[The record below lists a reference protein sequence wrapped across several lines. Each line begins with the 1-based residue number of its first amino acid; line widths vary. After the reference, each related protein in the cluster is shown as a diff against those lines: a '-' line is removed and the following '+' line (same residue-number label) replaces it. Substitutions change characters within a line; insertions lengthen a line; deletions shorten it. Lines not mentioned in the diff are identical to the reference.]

1 MRRLCA
7 VVIAAASMFVGPL
20 YASAATVQPKAD
32 GPAPCTAG
40 GPPFGWHGLC
50 ATYNG
55 NNTYFGLHGL
65 GFPSPLGWGLCA
77 VRPAQGG
84 GYPAPGYQYTLG
96 SAPSGA
102 NLSRTNAL
110 GWAFSDAQRQG
121 LWTKGQPG
129 SFSADQLGVAAKL
142 LYDNVVWGTPLPT
155 LDAATQR
162 ALTTLRTLMNA
173 ATGITNPPTLA
184 LSLQGGGTTL
194 QTTGTLIA
202 TVTAPGVTSGLAGV
216 PITLS
221 LSGATF
227 DQNHL
232 STLTLTTN
240 SSGRVSA
247 SFTTTS
253 STPSTVTATAN
264 AVLALPGLLFY
275 GPTIIVPTAQIIA
288 SPRAPVA
295 ASQRLTLTASGAPTG
310 TVQVQKE
317 GDDTAYFPVSDAV
330 FQVLDGANTVVATL
344 VTDAHGV
351 SPVSEPLPVGAYT
364 LHELTPPAGYEP
376 AADQTFAIVANTLT
390 TVSVTPAQ
398 GDAIRR
404 ASVTIEKL
412 DALSHTD
419 LAGAVYS
426 VTFDPTNTHQDN
438 GTTFTCTTDTTGKCG
453 WTDLLPG
460 NYLLREVTP
469 PANYEPN
476 HLAQWIYVG
485 PSEVHTFT
493 YHDRPQ
499 FVTLSARKFNAETD
513 QAIPHATYDLYVE
526 DPAPPGPLPTPPPD
540 TEHFSGL
547 TFMER
552 GTTDEAGH
560 LTFTVRA
567 GYAWCLLEVF
577 VPEPYVIDPALHCT
591 GVLTAH
597 VRHAP
602 LALPE
607 HPSLVHLDV
616 RKFNATDP
624 SQGVPGA
631 YYALFVRDP
640 FPSGYAPSPAPTNID
655 VPHGTTLWAIDA
667 TNAHGIL
674 RFSVPSGS
682 SWCVRE
688 LTAPAG
694 YHLDPALHCT
704 GILNVDTP
712 AAQLSVAVPELAFTG
727 LPLTPLILAVIF
739 LFFGAALVLLAGRS
753 RRTAPR

>member
-1 MRRLCA
+1 M
-7 VVIAAASMFVGPL
+7 
-20 YASAATVQPKAD
+20 
-32 GPAPCTAG
+32 
-40 GPPFGWHGLC
+40 C

-129 SFSADQLGVAAKL
+129 SFSVDQIAVAAKL

-162 ALTTLRTLMNA
+162 ALTTLRGLMNA

-202 TVTAPGVTSGLAGV
+202 TVTAPGVSGGLAGI

-221 LSGATF
+221 ASGATF

-232 STLTLTTN
+232 ATITLTTN
-240 SSGRVSA
+240 TSGRVSA
-247 SFTTTS
+247 PFTTTS
-253 STPSTVTATAN
+253 NTPSTVTATAN

-275 GPTIIVPTAQIIA
+275 GPTIIVPSAQIIA
-288 SPRAPVA
+288 SPRAPLA

-310 TVQVQKE
+310 TVQVQKN

-330 FQVLDGANTVVATL
+330 FQVLDSSSAVVATL
-344 VTDAHGV
+344 VTDAQGL
-351 SPVSEPLPVGAYT
+351 SPVSDPLPVGTYT
-364 LHELTPPAGYEP
+364 LHELTPPAGYAP
-376 AADQTFAIVANTLT
+376 AGDQTFSIVANTLT
-390 TVSVTPAQ
+390 ALTVTPAE

-404 ASVTIEKL
+404 ANVTIEKL

-426 VTFDPTNTHQDN
+426 ITFDPTNTHQDN
-438 GTTFTCTTDTTGKCG
+438 GATLTCTTDATGRCG
-453 WTDLLPG
+453 WSDLLPG

-469 PANYEPN
+469 PPNYQPN
-476 HLAQWIYVG
+476 NVARWIYVG
-485 PSEVHTFT
+485 PDEVHTYNYLDT
-493 YHDRPQ
+493 PQ

-513 QAIPHATYDLYVE
+513 QVIAHATYDLYVE
-526 DPAPPGPLPTPPPD
+526 DPAPPGPLPTPPAD
-540 TEHFSGL
+540 TEHFSDL

-552 GTTDEAGH
+552 GTTDESGH

-567 GYAWCLLEVF
+567 GYAWCLLEVS

-591 GVLTAH
+591 GVLNANA
-597 VRHAP
+597 RSAP

-607 HPSLVHLDV
+607 HPSLVALDV

-624 SQGVPGA
+624 NQGVPGA

-640 FPSGYAPSPAPTNID
+640 FPSGYEPSPAPTNIA
-655 VPHGTTLWAIDA
+655 VPPGTTLWAVDA
-667 TNAHGIL
+667 TNAKGLL

-688 LTAPAG
+688 LTAPAD

-704 GILNVDTP
+704 GVLTSSTP

-727 LPLTPLILAVIF
+727 LPLTPVVLAVVF
-739 LFFGAALVLLAGRS
+739 LAAGAICVAVGSRS
-753 RRTAPR
+753 RRGVRR